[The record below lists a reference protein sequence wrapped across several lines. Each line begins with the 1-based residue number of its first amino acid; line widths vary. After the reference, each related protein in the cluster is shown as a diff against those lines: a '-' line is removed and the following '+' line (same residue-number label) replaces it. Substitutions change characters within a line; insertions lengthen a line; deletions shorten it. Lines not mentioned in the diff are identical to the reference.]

1 MKTTETDPI
10 TLTVVWN
17 ALLSVAEEMGS
28 TLRRTAFSEAVREGD
43 DFSTGVFDAKARLIA
58 QGNFTPGQL
67 GSMPYVIRTVLEY
80 FQPDTLRPGD
90 AIFLNDSF
98 LGSGHFPDCFMAS
111 PVFLEKQLVG
121 FVVNTAHHIDVGG
134 AAPGS
139 QRVHGVSEAF
149 QEGLRIL
156 PIRLVREGKF
166 DPDLLRMILANV
178 RIPEK
183 VEGDLN
189 AQLNANRAGI
199 ERFSN
204 LFEEY
209 GASVLNLAFDD
220 ILSVSETRMRDL
232 IAQIPDGLYSF
243 DDCLDDYGPSTEPI
257 RVAVDITVDK
267 SNIEV
272 DFSRSS
278 DQVPA
283 ALNSYINYTRAYTV
297 FAVKV
302 FCDALLPQNEGGI
315 RPITTCLLY
324 TSDAADE

>member
-1 MKTTETDPI
+1 
-10 TLTVVWN
+10 
-17 ALLSVAEEMGS
+17 
-28 TLRRTAFSEAVREGD
+28 
-43 DFSTGVFDAKARLIA
+43 
-58 QGNFTPGQL
+58 
-67 GSMPYVIRTVLEY
+67 
-80 FQPDTLRPGD
+80 
-90 AIFLNDSF
+90 
-98 LGSGHFPDCFMAS
+98 MAS
-111 PVFLEKQLVG
+111 PVFLEEQLVG

-139 QRVHGVSEAF
+139 QRVHGVSESF

-199 ERFSN
+199 ERLSR
-204 LFEEY
+204 LFKEY
-209 GASVLNLAFDD
+209 EPAVLNLVFDD
-220 ILSVSETRMRDL
+220 ILTVSETRKRDL
-232 IAQIPDGLYSF
+232 ISQIPDGVYSF
-243 DDCLDDYGPSTEPI
+243 DDCLDDYGPGTEPI
-257 RVAVDITVDK
+257 RVSVDIKVDQ

-283 ALNSYINYTRAYTV
+283 ALNSYFNYTRAYPV

-315 RPITTCLLY
+315 RPITTTAREGSFFNPTFPASSGGTRHCSNTY
-324 TSDAADE
+324 I

>member
-58 QGNFTPGQL
+58 QGNFTPGHL

-199 ERFSN
+199 ERLSN

-232 IAQIPDGLYSF
+232 IAQIPD
-243 DDCLDDYGPSTEPI
+243 
-257 RVAVDITVDK
+257 
-267 SNIEV
+267 
-272 DFSRSS
+272 
-278 DQVPA
+278 
-283 ALNSYINYTRAYTV
+283 
-297 FAVKV
+297 
-302 FCDALLPQNEGGI
+302 
-315 RPITTCLLY
+315 CLLY
-324 TSDAADE
+324 TSPSPRD